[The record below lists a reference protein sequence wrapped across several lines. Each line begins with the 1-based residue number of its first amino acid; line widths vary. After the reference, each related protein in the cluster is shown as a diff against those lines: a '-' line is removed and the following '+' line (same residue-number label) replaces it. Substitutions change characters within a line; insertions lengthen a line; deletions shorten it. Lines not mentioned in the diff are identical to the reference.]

1 MGTGDAS
8 PVTDTGY
15 PRRTGMGRHRD
26 GARVVVRGRESRPHG
41 EGEQGT
47 DRQAVQQERSV
58 DSDHQADK
66 AWLLSVQRKLYQWSR
81 QHLDESYRELWN
93 WIIDPRNLRCA
104 WARVA
109 TNQGKRTAGIDGKT
123 VGSIRRD
130 IASTGMVASM
140 SRKGNCWD
148 NAPTESFFNSLKNER
163 VHGTTYATRAHAQA
177 DLFDYIEV
185 FYNRK
190 RRHSTLGYCSPV
202 QFLENW
208 ISEQTAQQQVA

>member
-1 MGTGDAS
+1 MGTGDTS

-15 PRRTGMGRHRD
+15 PRRTGMGRQRD

-47 DRQAVQQERSV
+47 DRRAKPQERSV

-81 QHLDESYRELWN
+81 QNLDESYRELWN

-130 IASTGMVASM
+130 IG
-140 SRKGNCWD
+140 
-148 NAPTESFFNSLKNER
+148 E
-163 VHGTTYATRAHAQA
+163 HA
-177 DLFDYIEV
+177 Y
-185 FYNRK
+185 
-190 RRHSTLGYCSPV
+190 
-202 QFLENW
+202 LE
-208 ISEQTAQQQVA
+208 EL

>member
-1 MGTGDAS
+1 MGTGDTS

-15 PRRTGMGRHRD
+15 PRRTGMGRQRD

-47 DRQAVQQERSV
+47 DQRAKPQERSV

-81 QHLDESYRELWN
+81 QNLDESYRELWN

-130 IASTGMVASM
+130 IGEHAYLEGLRSELRAGTYVPSPCRRKLIPKPGKPGQFRALGIPMGAS
-140 SRKGNCWD
+140 
-148 NAPTESFFNSLKNER
+148 
-163 VHGTTYATRAHAQA
+163 
-177 DLFDYIEV
+177 
-185 FYNRK
+185 
-190 RRHSTLGYCSPV
+190 
-202 QFLENW
+202 
-208 ISEQTAQQQVA
+208 